1 MISCLKQLGLI
12 CALALSVWAC
22 NSAETSNS
30 ETADSDSKSADK
42 DSEGTDEP
50 AWVNSMYLTCD
61 WNSVE
66 TRNQVGVAC
75 YIASKDAALT
85 PAAAGL
91 EERNWKTVDSAGKTF
106 SSEDRKEGEK
116 NIFIINAQS
125 VISLGPEV
133 TLSDGRFD
141 KVLTT
146 RFEDLLE
153 GLKKGG
159 KLDACFNAEIS
170 IDECFIAMGIKLPMG
185 DRYRNP
191 SSVKPEESACANKDT
206 LPAGVPCEITSD
218 AMAGDLDQA
227 REWYAYG
234 NDLITADG
242 KLKSKDFCDANGI
255 KTSAP
260 RGTISVKARWYPYWK
275 QGTRPCFHSF
285 SPKGEPATYNKK
297 MIVYDPEDGVG
308 GEPYCMFAIM
318 AEPSIF
324 GGRIMRMHI
333 FKNPKIFKDAASGSV
348 MNATALE
355 AFAEHFTCP
364 NIN

>member
-1 MISCLKQLGLI
+1 MISCLKQLGLL
-12 CALALSVWAC
+12 CALAASVWAC

-30 ETADSDSKSADK
+30 ETADTDSKSADK

-75 YIASKDAALT
+75 YIASKDATLT
-85 PAAAGL
+85 PSAAGL
-91 EERNWKTVDSAGKTF
+91 EERNWKTVDSAGKTV

-125 VISLGPEV
+125 VISLGPQV
-133 TLSDGRFD
+133 TLSDGKFD

-170 IDECFIAMGIKLPMG
+170 IDECFKAMGIKLPMG
-185 DRYRNP
+185 DRYRNS

-242 KLKSKDFCDANGI
+242 KLKSNDFCDAKGI
-255 KTSAP
+255 KASAP
-260 RGTISVKARWYPYWK
+260 RGTISVKPRWYPYWK
-275 QGTRPCFHSF
+275 QSTKPCFKRF
-285 SPKGEPATYNKK
+285 SPKGAPEDYDNKF
-297 MIVYDPEDGVG
+297 IVYNGKDGIG
-308 GEPYCMFAIM
+308 NEPYCMFAVM

-324 GGRIMRMHI
+324 GGTILRMHI
-333 FKNPKIFKDAASGSV
+333 FKNPKIFADSAGGKDLTV
-348 MNATALE
+348 TTLE
-355 AFAEHFTCP
+355 AFAEQFACTD
-364 NIN
+364 